1 MSGVMRKTALF
12 SSLAVLLAFA
22 PAPIRAED
30 GPPVVASGMAVMDQS
45 QPQDPVAELLK
56 TRLSAKFSRRDMAT
70 RERGALA
77 AFYDERKYAP
87 LWLADAAYNER
98 AAKVIGEL
106 KNADAYGLKSADYQ
120 VPELPAGADAEAQ
133 AQAELNLSLAA
144 LTYIRHANEGRFDQ
158 SELSRFLD
166 RKADPIDATAKIVEL
181 AGAADPA
188 AWLAS
193 QHPDHPQFK
202 ALVAALAAERQGTA
216 GSVGEAV
223 AIPRGPVL
231 KLGVKHA
238 QVSLLRR
245 RLGVPAKTEGEADD
259 VYDQRLA
266 DAVKAFQT
274 EIGDNPDGNVGA
286 QTRVAL
292 NAPKPSREA
301 KILANMERWRFMP
314 RSLGST
320 YVNVNIPQFEV
331 RVVAGGQIVHQERVI
346 VGKPTN
352 KTPSFS
358 DSMEMVEFNPYW
370 NVPESII
377 WNEMGGRIPAG
388 WDGGMRDGRM
398 WIRQPPGPKNALG
411 KIKFLFPNRHSV
423 YMHDTPE
430 RSLFSKQRRA
440 FSHGCMR
447 VHNPDRLAEVIL
459 GFEGWTADKVRRNY
473 ASSQFQTVQLTK
485 HIPVHVTYFT
495 LWADDAGK
503 LQSFDDVYG
512 HDNRIY
518 AAIDQG
524 VEYAKA
530 KFPEVPEER
539 VNALPYVVGEEDE
552 YTNSWW
558 FPSSSGS
565 YWNSYSYREPSQ
577 PGQRVQVYKKK
588 KSNPVNDFFSLF

>member
-1 MSGVMRKTALF
+1 MRKTVLF
-12 SSLAVLLAFA
+12 SSVAALLALTAA
-22 PAPIRAED
+22 PVWAED
-30 GPPVVASGMAVMDQS
+30 APVAASGMAVMDQ
-45 QPQDPVAELLK
+45 QPQDPVVEQLK
-56 TRLSAKFSRRDMAT
+56 IRLSAKFSRRDMAT

-77 AFYDERKYAP
+77 AFYDERHYAP
-87 LWLADAAYNER
+87 LWVSNAAYNER
-98 AAKVIGEL
+98 ATKVMDEL
-106 KNADAYGLKSADYQ
+106 KKADTYGLKPADYA
-120 VPELPAGADAEAQ
+120 VPALPAGADAEAQ

-166 RKADPIDATAKIVEL
+166 RKADPVDETARITEL
-181 AGAADPA
+181 AAAPDPA
-188 AWLAS
+188 VWLAG
-193 QHPDHPQFK
+193 QHPDNPQFK
-202 ALVAALAAERQGTA
+202 ALVKALAEERQGA
-216 GSVGEAV
+216 ARAVGEAIE
-223 AIPRGPVL
+223 IPRGPVL

-245 RLGVPAKTEGEADD
+245 RLGVPANAEGEADD

-266 DAVKAFQT
+266 DAVMAFQK
-274 EIGDNPDGNVGA
+274 EIGEKPDGSVGA
-286 QTRVAL
+286 QTRFAL
-292 NAPKPSREA
+292 STPRPSKEA

-314 RSLGST
+314 RNLGST

-331 RVVAGGQIVHQERVI
+331 RVVQDGKIIHQERVI

-358 DSMEMVEFNPYW
+358 DSMEMIEFNPYW

-377 WNEMGGRIPAG
+377 WNEMGGRIPVG
-388 WDGGMRDGRM
+388 WDGGVRDGKV
-398 WIRQPPGPKNALG
+398 WIRQPPGPRNALG

-430 RSLFSKQRRA
+430 KSLFDKQRRA

-459 GFEGWTADKVRRNY
+459 GMEGWTPDKVRRSY

-495 LWADDAGK
+495 LWADEEGK

-512 HDNRIY
+512 HDNRVY
-518 AAIDQG
+518 AAIDKG

-539 VNALPYVVGEEDE
+539 VYAQPYVVGDE
-552 YTNSWW
+552 NDYTNSWW

-565 YWNSYSYREPSQ
+565 YWNNSYSSRESSD
-577 PGQRVQVYKKK
+577 PGQRIQVYKKK
-588 KSNPVNDFFSLF
+588 KFNPVNDFFSLF